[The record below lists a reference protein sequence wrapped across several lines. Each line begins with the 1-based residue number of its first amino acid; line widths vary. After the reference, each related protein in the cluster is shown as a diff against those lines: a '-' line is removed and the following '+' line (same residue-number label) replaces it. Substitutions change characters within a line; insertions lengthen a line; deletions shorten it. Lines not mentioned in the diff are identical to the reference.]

1 MTLDMFFDPFYLKA
15 IVRTP
20 DPFRH
25 QAPGFEAEGIA
36 RTALRG
42 VYRQGATGLQAL
54 GELRFRNFGVNRGRI
69 FSESAGIMT
78 RDYLNIRGFRIYR
91 GLLDTTEQAALVED
105 LRGVVAQAPMF
116 SPMTPYGKPMRVRM
130 TSAGKYGWMSDK
142 RGYRYVT
149 EHPDGRPWPAIPG
162 RVLEIWQELV
172 SAERG
177 PDCCL
182 VNYYGEGAKM
192 GLHQD
197 RDEADFSWP
206 VLSISLGDE
215 GLFRIGNTTR
225 GGKTESIW
233 LLSGDV
239 VLMGGAARLTYHG
252 VDKIR
257 FGSSSLLEK
266 GGRINL
272 TCRVVD

>member
-1 MTLDMFFDPFYLKA
+1 MTLDMFFDPFCLKA

-42 VYRQGATGLQAL
+42 VYRQGSRSLQAL
-54 GELRFRNFGVNRGRI
+54 GLPGICNFAVNRGRI
-69 FSESAGIMT
+69 LSESGMVSGMDI
-78 RDYLNIRGFRIYR
+78 LEIRGFRIYR
-91 GLLDTTEQAALVED
+91 GFLDADAQAGLVGD
-105 LRGVVAQAPMF
+105 LRAVAAQAPMF
-116 SPMTPYGKPMRVRM
+116 SPMTPYGKPMRVKM
-130 TSAGKYGWMSDK
+130 TSAGKYGWMSDR

-149 EHPDGRPWPAIPG
+149 QHPDGADWPPIPE
-162 RVLEIWQELV
+162 RVQDIWRKLV
-172 SAERG
+172 SDERA

-182 VNYYGEGAKM
+182 VNYYGEGARM
-192 GLHQD
+192 GMHQD

-206 VLSISLGDE
+206 VLSVSLGDE
-215 GLFRIGNTTR
+215 GLFRIGNQTR

-233 LLSGDV
+233 LRSGDV
-239 VLMGGAARLTYHG
+239 VVMGGDARLTYHG

-257 FGSSSLLEK
+257 SGSSSLLEK